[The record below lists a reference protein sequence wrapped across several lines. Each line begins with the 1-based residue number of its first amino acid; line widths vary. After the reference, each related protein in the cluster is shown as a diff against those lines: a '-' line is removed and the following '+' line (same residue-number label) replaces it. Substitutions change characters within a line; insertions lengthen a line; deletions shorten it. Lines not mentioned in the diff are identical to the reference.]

1 MNLATWSR
9 ANESYTDGEQ
19 VNFLAVKYS
28 SRITTKSGDTV
39 TTPQIIFSSGDAL
52 RKGNIIKYENTYW
65 QIYDV
70 QRTGYYA
77 KVAAVELPDQ
87 MT

>member
-9 ANESYTDGEQ
+9 ASESYTDGEQ

-65 QIYDV
+65 QFTTSSAPAIMPKL
-70 QRTGYYA
+70 QPLNCRT
-77 KVAAVELPDQ
+77 K
-87 MT
+87 